1 MMVDSASGILCF
13 VQIHS
18 SGPFPS
24 VSSLQKTLEGVR
36 WSSAESLYSVQRPDN
51 SWRME
56 EQRRWN
62 LHPLGRFLPSFL
74 KRGAALQFSQ
84 AIVTAAH

>member
-36 WSSAESLYSVQRPDN
+36 WSSAVCDERLVSAAGSSEASFCDPSSAQTLHGSSSL
-51 SWRME
+51 
-56 EQRRWN
+56 
-62 LHPLGRFLPSFL
+62 
-74 KRGAALQFSQ
+74 K
-84 AIVTAAH
+84 